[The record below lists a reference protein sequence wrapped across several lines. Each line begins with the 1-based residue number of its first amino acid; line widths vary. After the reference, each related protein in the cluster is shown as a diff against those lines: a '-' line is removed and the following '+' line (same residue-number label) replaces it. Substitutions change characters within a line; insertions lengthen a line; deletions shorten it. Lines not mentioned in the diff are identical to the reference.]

1 MDPFLFRG
9 FRAALRTSGI
19 GFAVAFGLALL
30 DGTGVLRLP
39 QPFRSVIPWVMIL
52 AATVGI
58 TLLVGALGM
67 PTRDAS
73 PPEDELSPEDE
84 LEKPAGGPSRQR

>member
-1 MDPFLFRG
+1 MDPFFFRG
-9 FRAALRTSGI
+9 FRTALRTSGI

-39 QPFRSVIPWVMIL
+39 QPFRGAVPWVMIL
-52 AATVGI
+52 TATVGV

-67 PTRDAS
+67 PKREA
-73 PPEDELSPEDE
+73 SPEDAAE
-84 LEKPAGGPSRQR
+84 RETDDPTPQP